1 MSIEFREL
9 YKRPEEGSKNKL
21 VVVTGISGSGKDYLL
36 SEFAK
41 TDDRIGKTI
50 SVVNFGEL
58 LFSRLRQVDPG
69 NNIVKS
75 RDDLNRSVSQDVIR
89 VLINS
94 VVDEV
99 IARQPAIVNAHVAY
113 KQQGSIQINPDVVR
127 RMAVTNFV
135 YVWSDP
141 ELIAE
146 WRKNDH
152 DRRRDP
158 EAPEDIIRHQRIALE
173 STRIIAEALG
183 SGFRSLYNRTDNIIE
198 NISKLQEVVE
208 DINVK

>member
-9 YKRPEEGSKNKL
+9 YRRPEEGSKNKL
-21 VVVTGISGSGKDYLL
+21 VVITGISGSGKDYLL
-36 SEFAK
+36 SELEK
-41 TDDRIGKTI
+41 TDNRIGTAI
-50 SVVNFGEL
+50 SIVNFGEL
-58 LFSRLRQVDPG
+58 LFSRLRQVDPS
-69 NNIVKS
+69 NNIVTS
-75 RDDLNRSVSQDVIR
+75 RDDLNRYVSQDVIR

-99 IARQPAIVNAHVAY
+99 IARQPAIVNTHVAY
-113 KQQGSIQINPDVVR
+113 MQQGSIQINPDVVR
-127 RMAVTNFV
+127 RMAVTSFV

-152 DRRRDP
+152 DRRRDL
-158 EAPEDIIRHQRIALE
+158 ETPEDIILHQRIALE
-173 STRIIAEALG
+173 STRIIAEVLG
-183 SGFRSLYNRTDNIIE
+183 VGFRSLYNRTDNILE

-208 DINVK
+208 DIDFK